1 MRLLVVDDEQVA
13 LTSVKRL
20 LKRNGFKDV
29 EICAHGK
36 DAVARIKEGDFDIVL
51 LDLLMPEVDGLA
63 VLKATKPY
71 NPDTEFIILTAMD
84 DVSSAVKAIRL
95 GAYDYLVKPV
105 DNERLILSIERAY
118 ERRGLLA
125 GLAGSRTGSG
135 GAEIPEAF
143 SDTLTRSPRMKQL
156 LSYAQVM
163 AGSGNPVLITGE
175 SGTGKEL
182 LAGGIHRAGPSSNG
196 PFIAVNVSSIPETLF
211 ESHLFGH
218 IKGAFTGADK
228 DYPGLFEQ
236 ADGGTLFLDEIGE
249 LPLNL
254 QAKLLRVLEEKF
266 VVRLGE
272 TRPIPVA
279 VRIVSATNKDLD
291 KACQKGEFR
300 LDLMYRLKSAHIRLP
315 PLREREE
322 DIPLIAYHFLKKASV
337 HYGKDVADFSPEAID
352 VLARREFRGNIR
364 ELAQLVE
371 NAVLFAE
378 SSVILPRHL
387 REEGPCIPSLGR
399 RLQSLKENDETHV
412 AYVLTHSKGDRKET
426 ARILGITV
434 RQLQRKLAR
443 MKKNP
448 RWKSILG
455 DI

>member
-1 MRLLVVDDEQVA
+1 MRILVVDDEQVA
-13 LTSVKRL
+13 LTSVRRL
-20 LKRNGFKDV
+20 LKRHGFKDV
-29 EICAHGK
+29 QICAHGK
-36 DAVARIKEGDFDIVL
+36 DAIARIKENDFDLVL
-51 LDLLMPEVDGLA
+51 LDLLMPEVDGLE
-63 VLKATKPY
+63 VLKATKPFR
-71 NPDTEFIILTAMD
+71 PDTEFIILTAMD

-105 DNERLILSIERAY
+105 DRERLILSIERAY

-125 GLAGSRTGSG
+125 GLAGARPDSGST
-135 GAEIPEAF
+135 EIPEAF
-143 SDTLTRSPRMKQL
+143 SDTTTQCPRMKQL
-156 LSYAQVM
+156 LSYAHVM
-163 AGSGNPVLITGE
+163 AGSGNPILITGE

-182 LAGGIHRAGPSSNG
+182 LARGIHRSGASSNG
-196 PFIAVNVSSIPETLF
+196 PFIAVNASSIPETLF

-236 ADGGTLFLDEIGE
+236 ADGGTLFFDEIGE

-254 QAKLLRVLEEKF
+254 QVKLLRVLEEKF

-272 TRPIPVA
+272 TRPIPVD

-291 KACQKGEFR
+291 KACQEGKFR
-300 LDLMYRLKSAHIRLP
+300 LDLMYRLKSAHIHLP
-315 PLREREE
+315 PLREREG
-322 DIPLIAYHFLKKASV
+322 DIPLIASHFLKKACAQ
-337 HYGKDVADFSPEAID
+337 YRKDVVGFSSEAID
-352 VLARREFRGNIR
+352 VLASREFPGNVR

-371 NAVLFAE
+371 NAVLLAD

-387 REEGPCIPSLGR
+387 GEERPSVPSLGR
-399 RLQSLKENDETHV
+399 RLHSLKENDETHV
-412 AYVLTHSKGDRKET
+412 AYVFTRTKGDRKET
-426 ARILGITV
+426 AQVLGITV
-434 RQLQRKLAR
+434 RQLQRKLAQ
-443 MKKNP
+443 MKNNP

>member
-125 GLAGSRTGSG
+125 GLAGARTGSG
-135 GAEIPEAF
+135 RAEIPEAF
-143 SDTLTRSPRMKQL
+143 SDTLTRCPRMKQL

-182 LAGGIHRAGPSSNG
+182 LAGGIHRASPSSSG

-272 TRPIPVA
+272 TRPIPVS

-322 DIPLIAYHFLKKASV
+322 DIPLIAYHFLRKASAN
-337 HYGKDVADFSPEAID
+337 YGKDVADFSPEAID

-378 SSVILPRHL
+378 SSAILPRHL
-387 REEGPCIPSLGR
+387 REEGPSVPSLGR